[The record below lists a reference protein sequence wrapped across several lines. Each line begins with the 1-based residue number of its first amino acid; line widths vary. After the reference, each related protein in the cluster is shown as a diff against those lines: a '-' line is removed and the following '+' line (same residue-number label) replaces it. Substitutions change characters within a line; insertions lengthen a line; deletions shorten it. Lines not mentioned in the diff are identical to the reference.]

1 MVLYGKNPLLMANPI
16 RLKEMLCISDGNV
29 MHQWWQLSMAKNRV
43 LAQFKSGQNMSSNF
57 ALKFLQEGVILEQ
70 VRILWQTK
78 KKTSGIQN
86 RCQNWFW
93 SSQFWEIQAGNRC
106 SYLCWI
112 EEVQK
117 HLQYA
122 VFSSSHSADEDQ
134 MFKEEMARDIVEEL
148 FQKAMEHVL
157 GPK

>member
-16 RLKEMLCISDGNV
+16 RLAEMWGNSDGNEFA
-29 MHQWWQLSMAKNRV
+29 MNKSLSMAKNRV

-86 RCQNWFW
+86 RCQN
-93 SSQFWEIQAGNRC
+93 
-106 SYLCWI
+106 
-112 EEVQK
+112 
-117 HLQYA
+117 
-122 VFSSSHSADEDQ
+122 
-134 MFKEEMARDIVEEL
+134 
-148 FQKAMEHVL
+148 
-157 GPK
+157 